1 MSAAVDPTTERAM
14 AGGPAIAGA
23 GRRGAGAST
32 FVKVRP
38 GHVIA
43 DARKA
48 AENTATEE
56 VPA

>member
-1 MSAAVDPTTERAM
+1 MSAAVNPTTERAM

-23 GRRGAGAST
+23 GCRRAGVSVVA
-32 FVKVRP
+32 KVRP

-43 DARKA
+43 DARKV
-48 AENTATEE
+48 AENTVTEE